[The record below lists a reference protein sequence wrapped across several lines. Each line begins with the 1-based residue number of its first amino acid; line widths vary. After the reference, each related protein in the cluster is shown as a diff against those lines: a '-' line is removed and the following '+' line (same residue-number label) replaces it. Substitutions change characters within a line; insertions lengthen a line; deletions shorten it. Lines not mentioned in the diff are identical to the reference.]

1 VYSFIIN
8 DSYDVEGGKFM
19 KKIAMFLAVTGCLCL
34 LSLSVFAADP
44 IKIGVYEPMTGAMAA
59 GGEQTW
65 EGIQLAHEMRGE
77 ALGRPIEVVLVDN
90 KSEKVEA
97 ANAMA
102 RLIDK
107 EKVVAV
113 VGSFGSSLSL
123 AGGPL
128 AMKAGIPV
136 MGCSPTNPLVT
147 KDNPY
152 YFRACFIDPF
162 QGEVMARFAFNEL
175 GAKTAA
181 IVQDV
186 AQDYSVGLASFFRKA
201 FIELTGDENSIVAMT
216 SFQTGDSDFTAQL
229 THVIAQNPDV
239 IFMPSYYQDMA
250 QFAIQAKQLGVTAT
264 LLGGDA
270 IEAPELITVGGDA
283 SEGIRFS
290 THYSAEAAER
300 EASKVFAEAY
310 QAKYNKIPN
319 AFAALGYDAYMLIVD
334 AIEAANSAESQAIR
348 DTLANFKNHEAVTGL
363 LTFDSNGDPIK
374 SAVILGV
381 EGGQFKYIA
390 TVDPE

>member
-1 VYSFIIN
+1 
-8 DSYDVEGGKFM
+8 M

>member
-1 VYSFIIN
+1 
-8 DSYDVEGGKFM
+8 M

-334 AIEAANSAESQAIR
+334 AIEAANSAEPQAIR

>member
-1 VYSFIIN
+1 
-8 DSYDVEGGKFM
+8 M
-19 KKIAMFLAVTGCLCL
+19 KKLSILVLALFCVALG
-34 LSLSVFAADP
+34 SLSVFAADP
-44 IKIGVYEPMTGAMAA
+44 IKIGVYEPMTGPMAA
-59 GGEQTW
+59 GGQQTM
-65 EGIQLAHEMRGE
+65 EGIELAHEMRGE
-77 ALGRPIEVVLVDN
+77 VLGQPIELILVDN

-113 VGSFGSSLSL
+113 VGSYGSSLSL

-128 AMKAGIPV
+128 AMKAEIPV

-162 QGEVMARFAFNEL
+162 QGEVMARFAFKEL

-186 AQDYSVGLASFFRKA
+186 AQDYSVGLANFFEKA
-201 FIELTGDENSIVAMT
+201 FVKMTGDKGSVVARS

-229 THVIAQNPDV
+229 TSVVAKKPDV

-250 QFAIQAKQLGVTAT
+250 QFAIQAKQLGVEAAI
-264 LLGGDA
+264 LGGDA
-270 IEAPELITVGGDA
+270 LEAPELISVGGD
-283 SEGIRFS
+283 SVEGVRFS
-290 THYSAEAAER
+290 AHYSAKAAVR

-310 QAKYNKIPN
+310 QKKYDKIPN

-334 AIEAANSAESQAIR
+334 AIEAANTSDSKAIR
-348 DTLANFKNHEAVTGL
+348 DAIAGFQNHEAVTGM
-363 LTFDSNGDPIK
+363 LTFDENGDPIK

-381 EGGQFKYIA
+381 EGGAFQYIT

>member
-1 VYSFIIN
+1 
-8 DSYDVEGGKFM
+8 M
-19 KKIAMFLAVTGCLCL
+19 KKIAVL
-34 LSLSVFAADP
+34 LFVSFCVVMVSLFVFAADP
-44 IKIGVYEPMTGAMAA
+44 IKIGVYEPMTGPLAA
-59 GGEQTW
+59 GGQQTM
-65 EGIQLAHEMRGE
+65 EGVNLAHEMRGE
-77 ALGRPIEVVLVDN
+77 ALGRPIELFLVDN

-113 VGSFGSSLSL
+113 VGSYGSSLSL
-123 AGGPL
+123 AGGTL
-128 AMKAGIPV
+128 ALKAGIPV
-136 MGCSPTNPLVT
+136 MGGSPTNPLVT

-162 QGEVMARFAFNEL
+162 QGEVMAKYAFTEL
-175 GAKTAA
+175 GAKKAA

-186 AQDYSVGLASFFRKA
+186 TQDYSVGLASFFRKA
-201 FIELTGDENSIVAMT
+201 FIQLTGDPKSVVALT

-229 THVIAQNPDV
+229 IHVISKKPDV
-239 IFMPSYYQDMA
+239 IFMPGYYQDAA
-250 QFAIQAKQLGVTAT
+250 QFAIQAQQLGVNVPI
-264 LLGGDA
+264 LGGDA
-270 IEAPELITVGGDA
+270 LEAPELITIGGDA
-283 SEGIRFS
+283 VEGIRFS
-290 THYSAEAAER
+290 THYSAEAAVR

-310 QAKYNKIPN
+310 QKKYNKIPN

-334 AIEAANSAESQAIR
+334 AIEAAGSAEPQAIR
-348 DTLANFKNHEAVTGL
+348 DAIAGFANHEAVTGI
-363 LTFDSNGDPIK
+363 LTFDTNGDPIK

-381 EGGQFKYIA
+381 ENGKFKYIT

>member
-1 VYSFIIN
+1 
-8 DSYDVEGGKFM
+8 M
-19 KKIAMFLAVTGCLCL
+19 KKLGMLLMGWSCVLLMTGLT
-34 LSLSVFAADP
+34 FAADP
-44 IKIGVYEPMTGAMAA
+44 IKIGIYEPMTGAMAA
-59 GGEQTW
+59 GGQQTV
-65 EGIQLAHEMRGE
+65 EGIELAHELKGE
-77 ALGRPIEVVLVDN
+77 ILGRPIEIVLVDN

-102 RLIDK
+102 RLLDK

-113 VGSFGSSLSL
+113 IGSFGSSLSL

-128 AMKAGIPV
+128 AMKAKVPV

-147 KDNPY
+147 QDNPY

-162 QGEVMARFAFNEL
+162 QGAVMARYAFHDL
-175 GAKTAA
+175 GAKKAA

-186 AQDYSVGLASFFRKA
+186 AQDYSVGLANFFTKA
-201 FIELTGDENSIVAMT
+201 FIELTGDPNSIVAAT

-229 THVIAQNPDV
+229 THVISKGPDV

-250 QFAIQAKQLGVTAT
+250 QFAIQARQLGVTVP

-270 IEAPELITVGGDA
+270 VEAPELISVGGDA
-283 SEGIRFS
+283 VEGVRFS
-290 THYSAEAAER
+290 THYTAEASER
-300 EASKVFAEAY
+300 EASKVFADAY
-310 QAKYNKIPN
+310 QKKYNKIPN

-334 AIEAANSAESQAIR
+334 AIEVAGSAESQAIR
-348 DTLANFKNHEAVTGL
+348 DAIANFKAHEAVTGL
-363 LTFDSNGDPIK
+363 ITFDQNGDPIK

-381 EGGQFKYIA
+381 EGGKFKYVT
-390 TVDPE
+390 TVNP

>member
-1 VYSFIIN
+1 
-8 DSYDVEGGKFM
+8 M
-19 KKIAMFLAVTGCLCL
+19 KKMSMFLVVSVCVFM
-34 LSLSVFAADP
+34 LSVSVFAADP

-65 EGIQLAHEMRGE
+65 EGIQLAHELRGE
-77 ALGRPIEVVLVDN
+77 VLGRPIELVLVDN

-102 RLIDK
+102 RLIDR

-113 VGSFGSSLSL
+113 VGSYGSSLSL

-229 THVIAQNPDV
+229 THVISQSPDV

-250 QFAIQAKQLGVTAT
+250 QFAIQAQQLGVTAM

-270 IEAPELITVGGDA
+270 LEAPELIAVGGDA
-283 SEGIRFS
+283 VEGIRFS

-310 QAKYNKIPN
+310 QKKYNKIPN

-334 AIEAANSAESQAIR
+334 AIEAANSAEPQVIR
-348 DTLANFKNHEAVTGL
+348 YTLANFTNHEAVTGL
-363 LTFDSNGDPIK
+363 LTFDPNGDPIK

-381 EGGQFKYIA
+381 DGGQFKYIA

>member
-1 VYSFIIN
+1 
-8 DSYDVEGGKFM
+8 M
-19 KKIAMFLAVTGCLCL
+19 KKIAMLLAVTGCLCL
-34 LSLSVFAADP
+34 LSMSVFAADP

-77 ALGRPIEVVLVDN
+77 VLGRPIEVVLVDN

-310 QAKYNKIPN
+310 QKKYNKIPN

-334 AIEAANSAESQAIR
+334 AIEAANSAEPQAIR

>member
-1 VYSFIIN
+1 
-8 DSYDVEGGKFM
+8 M
-19 KKIAMFLAVTGCLCL
+19 KKLYML
-34 LSLSVFAADP
+34 LVVVLSVLMVSLFATAQEP
-44 IKIGVYEPMTGAMAA
+44 IKIGVYEPMTGALAA
-59 GGEQTW
+59 GGQQTM
-65 EGIQLAHEMRGE
+65 EGIDLAYELRNE
-77 ALGRPIEVVLVDN
+77 ALGRPIKLFLVDN

-107 EKVVAV
+107 ENVVAV
-113 VGSFGSSLSL
+113 VGSYGSSLSL

-128 AMKAGIPV
+128 AMKAGIPT

-162 QGEVMARFAFNEL
+162 QGEVMARYAFTEL
-175 GAKTAA
+175 GARTAA

-186 AQDYSVGLASFFRKA
+186 AQDYSVGLASFFSKA
-201 FIELTGDENSIVAMT
+201 FKKLTGDENCIVAKT

-229 THVIAQNPDV
+229 THVISKQPDV

-250 QFAIQAKQLGVTAT
+250 QFAIQARQLDVTAT

-270 IEAPELITVGGDA
+270 LEAPELVSVGGEA
-283 SEGIRFS
+283 VEGLRFS
-290 THYSAEAAER
+290 THYSADSVVR
-300 EASKVFAEAY
+300 EASKVFSEEY
-310 QAKYNKIPN
+310 QKKYGKIPN

-334 AIEAANSAESQAIR
+334 AIEASNSDDPQVIR
-348 DTLANFKNHEAVTGL
+348 DTIANFKKHEAVTGM
-363 LTFDSNGDPIK
+363 LTFDPNGDPIK

-381 EGGQFKYIA
+381 EDGQFKYIT